1 MNVFE
6 LMASLGLDSSEYDAG
21 LTEGEGKA
29 ETFGGRIKSILSGA
43 AKAGVAAMAAI
54 GAASVAMGTA
64 LIKETNK
71 VAEYGDHIDKMS
83 QKMGMTAQA
92 YQEWDA
98 VMRHSG
104 TSIESMQASMKTLA
118 SAAETGSD
126 AFTKLGMSQQEIA
139 NMSQEELF
147 EKTITALQNV
157 EDETER
163 TYLAGKL
170 LGRGATELGPL
181 LNTSAEETQAMRD
194 RVHELGGVMSDEAVK
209 AAAKYQDSLQDMQT
223 AISGASR
230 GIVSEF
236 LPAVTSIM
244 DGIAEIFGGDGE
256 KGITLI
262 TDGVDALFEK
272 IDEAIPKIA
281 ELGGKVLTAFSTAIL
296 NNLPKIMSKGTDIVL
311 MLVTSAIEAVPAV
324 AVVAYEVVEA
334 FVKAVISNAPKV
346 GKAGLD
352 LISQFESFIR
362 GDAPKLII
370 TAAQM
375 IQDFV
380 TGMLTEIPNVIGTAS
395 GIMTSMIDAITSALP
410 DIMTSGGDIILS
422 LLDGIIESL
431 PNITHAAFEAILSMT
446 SALYENLPSIFDAGA
461 ELIGNLLMGIV
472 ERLPEIAETAV
483 TIINDFMTQIEE
495 NLPTIIQT
503 GITIIGNLARGI
515 VQNLPAFI
523 SAAVTAIGRFISTI
537 TANLPQILSR
547 GISIVNTLSR
557 GILSLAGLLLSAAI
571 QLMGRFVSG
580 IAGKLG
586 DVLNKGREIVNKI
599 ASGVLGN
606 IGRFLSTVPTLFSRF
621 VSSFRGKNW
630 GSIGTNIITGI
641 ANGIRNAAGK
651 IVEAAKS
658 AAKRALDAAKSFLGI
673 KSPSRI
679 FRDQVGKMMA
689 EGMAIGFDE
698 GFDENDYIE
707 PVDALLSDIEDI
719 PTTTVETDGEG
730 GEATTSDA
738 MLIYR
743 LLQQY
748 LPSLAEMAVVMYP
761 DVVAGELAPYIDS
774 SLGAIAV
781 RKGRA

>member
-1 MNVFE
+1 MD
-6 LMASLGLDSSEYDAG
+6 LMSLVARLSLDSSEYEAG
-21 LTEGEGKA
+21 LEKSQGNTES
-29 ETFGGRIKSILSGA
+29 FGGKLKSILTGA
-43 AKAGVAAMAAI
+43 AKAGAAAMAAI
-54 GAASVAMGTA
+54 GAASVAMGGL
-64 LIKETNK
+64 LIKEIGN
-71 VAEYGDHIDKMS
+71 VAAYGDSIDKMS
-83 QKMGMTAQA
+83 QKMGMSAQA

-104 TSIESMQASMKTLA
+104 TSMETMKASMKTLA

-126 AFTKLGMSQQEIA
+126 AFQKLGISQEEIA
-139 NMSQEELF
+139 NMSQEQLF
-147 EKTITALQNV
+147 ERTISALQNV
-157 EDETER
+157 EDETQR
-163 TYLAGKL
+163 TYLAGQL
-170 LGRGATELGPL
+170 LGRGATELGAL
-181 LNTSAEETQAMRD
+181 LNTSSEDTQAMRD

-209 AAAKYQDSLQDMQT
+209 AAAKYTDSLQDMKT

-230 GIVSEF
+230 GIIFEF
-236 LPAVTSIM
+236 LPAATTIM
-244 DGIAEIFGGDGE
+244 DGITEIFGGDSG
-256 KGITLI
+256 KGVELI
-262 TDGVDALFEK
+262 TEGVDQLFEK

-281 ELGGKVLTAFSTAIL
+281 EIGEKIMTAFSTAIL

-324 AVVAYEVVEA
+324 AVAAYKVVEA

-352 LISQFESFIR
+352 LISQFESFVR

-380 TGMLTEIPNVIGTAS
+380 TGMLSEIPNVIGTAS
-395 GIMTSMIDAITSALP
+395 SIISSIVDAITGALP
-410 DIMTSGGDIILS
+410 EIMTSGGDIILS
-422 LLDGIIESL
+422 LLDGIISSL
-431 PNITHAAFEAILSMT
+431 PDITHAAFEAIFSIT
-446 SALYENLPSIFDAGA
+446 NALYENLPSIYEAGA
-461 ELIGNLLMGIV
+461 ELIGNLLMGII

-483 TIINDFMTQIEE
+483 TIISDFTTQIEE
-495 NLPTIIQT
+495 NLPTIIQA

-547 GISIVNTLSR
+547 GVSIVNTLSR

-571 QLMGRFVSG
+571 QLMARFVSG

-630 GSIGTNIITGI
+630 GSIGTNIINGI
-641 ANGIRNAAGK
+641 ANGIRNSVGK
-651 IVEAAKS
+651 IVEAAKG
-658 AAKRALDAAKSFLGI
+658 AAKRAFDAAKNFLGI
-673 KSPSRI
+673 KSPSRL
-679 FRDQVGKMMA
+679 FRDKIGKMMA

-698 GFDENDYIE
+698 GIDDEDYTE
-707 PVDALLSDIEDI
+707 PIDNIVNDIEDI
-719 PTTTVETDGEG
+719 PYDSIDPEDDESTP
-730 GEATTSDA
+730 TSEKS
-738 MLIYR
+738 LIYA
-743 LLQQY
+743 LLLRY
-748 LPSLAEMAVVMYP
+748 LPELANMQWIIYP
-761 DVVAGELAPYIDS
+761 DVMAAELTPYVDEN
-774 SLGAIAV
+774 LGIIAT

>member
-1 MNVFE
+1 MD
-6 LMASLGLDSSEYDAG
+6 LMSLVARLSLDSSEYKAG
-21 LTEGEGKA
+21 LEQSQGDTES
-29 ETFGGRIKSILSGA
+29 FGGKLKSILTGA
-43 AKAGVAAMAAI
+43 AKAGVAAMVAI

-64 LIKETNK
+64 LIRETNK

-126 AFTKLGMSQQEIA
+126 AFAKLGMSQQEIA

-170 LGRGATELGPL
+170 LGRGATELGHL

-244 DGIAEIFGGDGE
+244 DGITEIFGGDGE

-262 TDGVDALFEK
+262 TEGVDSLFQK

-281 ELGGKVLTAFSTAIL
+281 EFGGKIISAFSTAIL

-311 MLVTSAIEAVPAV
+311 MIVTSAIEAVPAV
-324 AVVAYEVVEA
+324 AVAAYKVVEA

-352 LISQFESFIR
+352 LINQLESFIR

-380 TGMLTEIPNVIGTAS
+380 TGMLSEIPNVIGTAS

-410 DIMTSGGDIILS
+410 EIMTSGGDIILS
-422 LLDGIIESL
+422 LLDGIISSL
-431 PNITHAAFEAILSMT
+431 PDITHAAFEAVFSMT
-446 SALYENLPSIFDAGA
+446 NALYENLPSIFEAGA
-461 ELIGNLLMGIV
+461 ELIGNLLMGII
-472 ERLPEIAETAV
+472 ERLPEIAETVV
-483 TIINDFMTQIEE
+483 TIINDFMTQIEA
-495 NLPTIIQT
+495 NLPNIVNT
-503 GITIIGNLARGI
+503 GVSILSNLAQGVI
-515 VQNLPAFI
+515 QNLPAFI
-523 SAAVTAIGRFISTI
+523 SAAITAIGKFVYTISS
-537 TANLPQILSR
+537 NLPQILSR
-547 GISIVNTLSR
+547 GAEIVNTLTR
-557 GILSLAGLLLSAAI
+557 GILALAGNILNAAV
-571 QLMGRFVSG
+571 QLMARFISG

-586 DVLNKGREIVNKI
+586 EVLSKGREIVEKI

-606 IGRFLSTVPTLFSRF
+606 IGRFLATVPTLFSRF

-630 GSIGTNIITGI
+630 GSIGTNIINGI
-641 ANGIRNAAGK
+641 ANGIRNGVGK
-651 IVEAAKS
+651 IVEAAKG
-658 AAKRALDAAKSFLGI
+658 AAKRAFDAAKNFLGI
-673 KSPSRI
+673 KSPSRL
-679 FRDQVGKMMA
+679 FRDKIGKMMA
-689 EGMAIGFDE
+689 EGMAIGFEE
-698 GFDENDYIE
+698 GINDDDYTE
-707 PVDALLSDIEDI
+707 PIDNIVSDIEDI
-719 PTTTVETDGEG
+719 PYDSIDPEG
-730 GEATTSDA
+730 DEPTPTSERS
-738 MLIYR
+738 LIYA
-743 LLQQY
+743 LLLRY
-748 LPSLAEMAVVMYP
+748 LPELANMQWIIYP
-761 DVVAGELAPYIDS
+761 DVMAAELTPYVDEN
-774 SLGAIAV
+774 LGIIAT

>member
-64 LIKETNK
+64 LIKETSK

-126 AFTKLGMSQQEIA
+126 AFEKLGMSQQEIA

-244 DGIAEIFGGDGE
+244 DGITEIFGGDGE

-262 TDGVDALFEK
+262 TEGVDSLFQK

-281 ELGGKVLTAFSTAIL
+281 EFGGKIISAFSTAIL

-311 MLVTSAIEAVPAV
+311 MIVTSAIEAVPAV
-324 AVVAYEVVEA
+324 AVAAYKVVEA

-375 IQDFV
+375 IRDFV
-380 TGMLTEIPNVIGTAS
+380 TGMLSEIPNVIGTAS
-395 GIMTSMIDAITSALP
+395 GIIASMVDAITSALP

-422 LLDGIIESL
+422 LLDGIISSL
-431 PNITHAAFEAILSMT
+431 PDITHAAFEAVFSIT
-446 SALYENLPSIFDAGA
+446 NALYENLPSIFEAGT

-472 ERLPEIAETAV
+472 ERLPEIAETVV
-483 TIINDFMTQIEE
+483 TIINDFMTQIEA
-495 NLPTIIQT
+495 NFPTIVQT
-503 GITIIGNLARGI
+503 GVNILGNLARGI
-515 VQNLPAFI
+515 IQNLPAFI
-523 SAAVTAIGRFISTI
+523 SAAITAIGRFVSTI

-547 GISIVNTLSR
+547 GVAIVGTLTR
-557 GILSLAGLLLSAAI
+557 GILSLAGQILSAAV
-571 QLMGRFVSG
+571 QLMARFVSG

-621 VSSFRGKNW
+621 VSSFRSKNW
-630 GSIGTNIITGI
+630 SSIGSNIISGI
-641 ANGIRNAAGK
+641 VNGIRNGASRIA
-651 IVEAAKS
+651 EAAMN
-658 AAKRALDAAKSFLGI
+658 AAKNAFNRVKGFLGI
-673 KSPSRI
+673 KSPSRL
-679 FRDQVGKMMA
+679 FRDKIGLMMA

-707 PVDALLSDIEDI
+707 PVDALLNDIEDI
-719 PTTTVETDGEG
+719 PTTTIETDGES
-730 GEATTSDA
+730 GEAPASDA

-748 LPSLAEMAVVMYP
+748 LPALAEMAVVMYP